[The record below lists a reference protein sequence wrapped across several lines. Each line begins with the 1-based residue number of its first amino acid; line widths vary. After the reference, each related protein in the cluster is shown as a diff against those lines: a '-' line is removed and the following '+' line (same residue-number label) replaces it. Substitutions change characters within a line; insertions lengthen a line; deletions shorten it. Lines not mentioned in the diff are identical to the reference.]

1 MNKKLQWST
10 VQKKIIDLVP
20 QSKNPRKM
28 SSKQTADL
36 KKSLKSF
43 GLVEIPVV
51 DIDGTIIAGAQRLR
65 VLQLLG
71 KEQDTIDVR
80 IPNRALTEKERDKYM
95 IASNAIDGSWDFDK
109 LKVFTPELLLDVGFD
124 PIDISKVWDK
134 DIAVEDDNFDEKK
147 ELEKVKKTDIELGD
161 VIVMGQ
167 NRLICGDS
175 TKKETL
181 QKLFSGERCTMI
193 YSDPIYNIDLDY
205 CKGVGGKQN
214 YGGNVQDKRTD
225 GEYTQLMRESL
236 ECALSVSHEDLH
248 VYYWADQSYIWLFQI
263 LYKELGIQNRRVCLW
278 VKNGFSPTPSIAFN
292 KAYEPCIYG
301 TRGKPFLTAKKD
313 LMEILNKDIGNG
325 NATLDDIWA
334 VKRLSSSK
342 YKHATSKPPQL
353 HEKAILRCTKPH
365 DIILD
370 SFAGSGSTLIA
381 CEQLKRRAYCVELEP
396 IFCEL
401 IKGRW
406 EKLTG
411 KKAKVIKSY
420 EESEKETIHTAN

>member
-1 MNKKLQWST
+1 MNKKLEWTT
-10 VQKKIIDLVP
+10 VQKKINELVP
-20 QSKNPRKM
+20 QTKNPRKM
-28 SSKQTADL
+28 SAKQTADL
-36 KKSLKSF
+36 KRSLKNF
-43 GLVEIPVV
+43 GLVEIPV
-51 DIDGTIIAGAQRLR
+51 IDTDNTLLAGHQRLR
-65 VLQLLG
+65 VMILL
-71 KEQDTIDVR
+71 EQGEDKIDVR
-80 IPNRALTEKERDKYM
+80 IPNRKLTEEERDKYM
-95 IASNAIDGSWDFDK
+95 IASNAISGSWDFEK
-109 LKVFTPELLLDVGFD
+109 LKVFSPDLLLDVGFD
-124 PIDISKVWDK
+124 PIDLSKIWDK
-134 DIAVEDDNFDEKK
+134 DIAVEDDNFDEQK
-147 ELEKVKKTDIELGD
+147 ELEKIKKTDIELGD

-167 NRLICGDS
+167 HRLICNDS

-181 QKLFSGERCTMI
+181 QKLFSDERCAMI

-205 CKGVGGKQN
+205 NKGVGGKQN
-214 YGGNVQDKRTD
+214 YGGSVQDKRTD
-225 GEYTQLMRESL
+225 AEYTELMRKSL
-236 ECALSVSHEDLH
+236 ECALSVSHEDTH
-248 VYYWADQSYIWLFQI
+248 VFYWADQSYVWLFQT
-263 LYKELGIQNRRVCLW
+263 LYKELGIQNKRVCLW
-278 VKNGFSPTPSIAFN
+278 VKNGFSPTPSVAFN

-301 TRGKPFLTAKKD
+301 VRGKPFLTARKD

-353 HEKAILRCTKPH
+353 HEKAILRCTKPT

-411 KKAKVIKSY
+411 KKAKIIKAY
-420 EESEKETIHTAN
+420 EKPQKETVYTTN